1 MLGAGL
7 FERGCAMRPLDDWL
21 GRTAVSRMATVDEV
35 DAYVRAFVADA
46 VMGVQAPFTAA
57 ECAAIEA
64 RRAELL
70 ETRLRAERAAL
81 RSKR

>member
-1 MLGAGL
+1 
-7 FERGCAMRPLDDWL
+7 MRPLDDWL

-46 VMGVQAPFTAA
+46 VMGVQAPFTPA
-57 ECAAIEA
+57 ECAAIKA

-81 RSKR
+81 RRGRQ